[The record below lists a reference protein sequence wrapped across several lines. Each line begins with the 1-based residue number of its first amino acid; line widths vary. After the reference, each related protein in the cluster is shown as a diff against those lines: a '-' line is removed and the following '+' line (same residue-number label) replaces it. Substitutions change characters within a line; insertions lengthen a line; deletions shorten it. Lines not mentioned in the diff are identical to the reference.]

1 MDLMDLD
8 AVERILANCSLCPRN
23 CHVKRTQGQ
32 LGYCGAGIQP
42 KIARIA
48 LHDWEEPPISGEK
61 GSGAIFFSNCN
72 LKCCFC
78 QNYRISHES
87 FGKEVPVPTLAQKFL
102 QLQSMG
108 AHNINLITGAP
119 YVPQIAQAIQIA
131 KGMGL
136 SIPVVYNTSAYE
148 KVDTLRMLEG
158 LVSIYIPDLKYIDP
172 ELGKEYSDAPNYFA
186 VASIAIQE
194 MARQCGPAIFDKAG
208 IMSSGLLVRH
218 LVMPGRIEDSL
229 RCLEWIKY
237 NLPDGA
243 YTSIMAQYLPLH
255 HAQNHPEINRK
266 LTQEEYNLVI
276 AKVFELGLENGFIQ
290 ELEAASAEYVPEF
303 DLTGV

>member
-1 MDLMDLD
+1 MELMELN
-8 AVERILANCSLCPRN
+8 AVEKLLSNCDLCPRN
-23 CHVKRTQGQ
+23 CHVNRTQGQ
-32 LGYCGAGIQP
+32 LGYCDAGLQP

-48 LHDWEEPPISGEK
+48 LHAWEEPPISGVK

-78 QNYRISHES
+78 QNYKISHQG

-119 YVPQIAQAIQIA
+119 YAPQIAQAIQIA

-136 SIPVVYNTSAYE
+136 AVPVVYNTSAYE
-148 KVDTLRMLEG
+148 KVDTLRLLEG
-158 LVSIYIPDLKYIDP
+158 LVNIYITDLKYIAP

-186 VASIAIQE
+186 VASAAIQE
-194 MARQCGPAIFDKAG
+194 MARQCGPAVFDEHG
-208 IMSSGLLVRH
+208 LMRSGLLVRH
-218 LVMPGRIEDSL
+218 LVMPGKADDSL

-237 NLPDGA
+237 NLPAGI
-243 YTSIMAQYLPLH
+243 YTSIMSQYLPFYN
-255 HAQNHPEINRK
+255 AKNHQEIGRK
-266 LTQEEYNLVI
+266 LTQEEYDQVT
-276 AKVFELGLENGFIQ
+276 AKITELGLENGFVQ
-290 ELEAASAEYVPEF
+290 ELEAASEEYIPEF